1 MEKQFQYIVLQEGK
15 MMFLDSKRR
24 VFIQKCLTQ
33 IFIVIVLTIAL
44 ITLNACSNEPDLPLT
59 ATITDIA
66 INGYDPVSYFNDR
79 KPSRGIEEF
88 EYKWNNTKYR
98 FSCEENLERFK
109 SNPAKYTPQYEGYC
123 AFAMSRGDYARIDP
137 EAYAIVDEKLYLT
150 YNRDIRN
157 AWLQDKE
164 NYINKAD
171 RIWQDSKYNNN

>member
-1 MEKQFQYIVLQEGK
+1 
-15 MMFLDSKRR
+15 MMFSKLKRLTVVQKFLAQTIIIA
-24 VFIQKCLTQ
+24 VFS
-33 IFIVIVLTIAL
+33 IAL
-44 ITLNACSNEPDLPLT
+44 IALNGCSNETGIPLT
-59 ATITDIA
+59 ATITDLA

-79 KPSRGIEEF
+79 KPSRGTSEF
-88 EYKWNNTKYR
+88 EYEWNNTKYR